1 MWRMIGIR
9 MNDTW
14 TCLKL
19 EFAQGMSIFHHGE
32 HRDSSDS
39 GLSHRIFTRQWLSG
53 EVMRRLN
60 PQNHVH
66 LDSNHDEH
74 DSPNIYQTFPHHS
87 PNMILWC
94 NQHLL
99 PCFFPKCQ
107 GVDFAR
113 AHFPAS
119 SPPDF
124 PRHLRPWNRPSP
136 CNARWSCAWQWLH
149 RSWCS
154 HFGCDKSR
162 RFFIGKSNEK
172 HHPTLVIGEVAMED
186 SSKRFWL

>member
-1 MWRMIGIR
+1 MFIWIL
-9 MNDTW
+9 TY
-14 TCLKL
+14 
-19 EFAQGMSIFHHGE
+19 
-32 HRDSSDS
+32 
-39 GLSHRIFTRQWLSG
+39 
-53 EVMRRLN
+53 
-60 PQNHVH
+60 
-66 LDSNHDEH
+66 SNHDEH
-74 DSPNIYQTFPHHS
+74 DSQKKYQTFPHHS

-99 PCFFPKCQ
+99 PGFFPKCQ

-124 PRHLRPWNRPSP
+124 PHHLRPWNRPSP

-154 HFGCDKSR
+154 HFGGDKCR

-172 HHPTLVIGEVAMED
+172 HHPTLVIGE
-186 SSKRFWL
+186 KRWKTHPSDFGCRGLWKTPWFWDIQV